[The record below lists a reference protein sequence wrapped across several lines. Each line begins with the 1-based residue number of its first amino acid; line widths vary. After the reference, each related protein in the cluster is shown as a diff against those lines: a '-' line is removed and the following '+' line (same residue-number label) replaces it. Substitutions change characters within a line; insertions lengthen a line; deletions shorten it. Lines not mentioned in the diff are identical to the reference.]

1 MFQVTKRM
9 EVAGAHSLSLPYE
22 SKCSN
27 THGHNWIIEV
37 TVGAL
42 ALNKSGMVID
52 FTHIKKIVNQ
62 LDHANLN
69 QIIPNN
75 PTAENI
81 AAWIFASLTD
91 LLMDTPVDPDERK
104 HLNRKV
110 VKVTVQESEGNS
122 ACYIP

>member
-27 THGHNWIIEV
+27 MHGHNWIIEV
-37 TVGAL
+37 TVSAL

-104 HLNRKV
+104 RLNRKV
-110 VKVTVQESEGNS
+110 VKVAVQESEGNS